1 MLKRWLTSTLLLTL
15 MWFQTAVAE
24 DLYTIYQLAVENDA
38 ELQIAEENY
47 RAAIESVPQARSSN
61 RPQITFD
68 ATASFAETDNSLSGE
83 NETETLGYSLNLTQ
97 SLYNSDN
104 RADINAAE
112 ADVLAELATLE
123 AARQDLI
130 LRVTN
135 TYFSILA
142 AQDNVDFA
150 YAERNAI
157 ARQLEQA
164 QKRFEVGLIAIT
176 DVQEAQARFDSAEA
190 QAILAENQLETAFEA
205 LSVITGTTV
214 IRSLARVGEQ
224 LDLDLPEPANSA
236 AWVELAQNNNRD
248 LIAARENLNVARFAR
263 DKSSNNRLPTVDL
276 FATYSDAD
284 FEDDVLDE
292 YDQEDFTVGVTLQV
306 PIYNGGRLGA
316 ERNQADANFRA
327 AQNNLLLTNRLVAQQ
342 TRTAYLDVISGI
354 SQVRALEQAL
364 ESSNVALEA
373 TQAGFEVGTRT
384 SVDVLVS
391 LRETFRAQRD
401 YAGARYDYLINT
413 ILLKQSAGI
422 LQDDDL
428 IDINRRLTP

>member
-292 YDQEDFTVGVTLQV
+292 YDQEDITVGVTLQV